1 MTGMGS
7 QPCRGR
13 GQDTLNPRQLEHGV
27 KVEVVTCGTN
37 WRMTKVVG
45 IEHKE
50 VWDAVELA
58 SWDRMKSKYSAERFQ
73 ILATE
78 AYEKTFDE
86 KCDVYLDATYI
97 WYGCQLQRI

>member
-1 MTGMGS
+1 MIK
-7 QPCRGR
+7 
-13 GQDTLNPRQLEHGV
+13 E
-27 KVEVVTCGTN
+27 
-37 WRMTKVVG
+37 VG
-45 IEHKE
+45 IKHKL
-50 VWDAVELA
+50 VWDAVEHA
-58 SWDRMKSKYSAERFQ
+58 SWDSYIHRRMKSKYSAERFQ